1 MTSGQARFLSWEFLR
16 ARIESGTPSVDR
28 VAGSP
33 VCEVVVEPG
42 GTRLALIVRAPAD
55 PDEKLPSFAS
65 VECVRIGSGV
75 KGYVQLSCTDR
86 SRYQEFYGFV
96 MAVTDRVQLQGI
108 PVAEAIVDAADTVR
122 DLLANASA
130 LKLEQQ
136 IGLWGELWVLRE
148 LGDRLGWKV
157 AMESWIANGDVAEE
171 HDFALPNV
179 DLEVKTTNRE
189 LRHHHVSSPSQFTP
203 KHGRPL
209 FVASLQITGSGA
221 GGISLADA
229 VRLARA
235 ECPSTMSLKLEK
247 SLKAVGW
254 SDDDAA
260 RYPTRWTHRDEP
272 RIIDASE
279 LPRLEIAGANKNRL
293 VGWTYVVDVAGLGE
307 SAQRE
312 WTWAK

>member
-1 MTSGQARFLSWEFLR
+1 MTSGDARFLSWEFLR
-16 ARIESGTPSVDR
+16 ARIERGTPSVDR

-33 VCEVVVEPG
+33 VCEIEVQTG
-42 GTRLALIVRAPAD
+42 GARLALIVRAPAD

-65 VECVRIGSGV
+65 VECVRVGSGA
-75 KGYVQLSCTDR
+75 KGYVQVSCTDR

-96 MAVTDRVQLQGI
+96 MAVADRVQLQGI
-108 PVAEAIVDAADTVR
+108 PVGEAITDAAETVR
-122 DLLANASA
+122 DLLAGANT

-148 LGDRLGWKV
+148 LGERVTWKLAV
-157 AMESWIANGDVAEE
+157 ESWIANGDVAEE

-189 LRHHHVSSPSQFTP
+189 LRHHHVSSPSQFLP

-209 FVASLQITGSGA
+209 LIASLQISMSGT
-221 GGISLADA
+221 GGITLADA

-235 ECPSTMSLKLEK
+235 DCPSSMSLKFEK

-254 SDDDAA
+254 RDEDAG
-260 RYPTRWTHRDEP
+260 RYPTRWAHRSEP
-272 RIIDASE
+272 RIIDSAD
-279 LPRLEIAGANKNRL
+279 LPRLEVVGTNKNRL
-293 VGWTYVVDVAGLGE
+293 VDWSYVVDVAGLGE
-307 SAQRE
+307 SAEGE
-312 WTWAK
+312 WSWAK